1 MKKIEE
7 EIAIIEAAM
16 AGDVDAQLL
25 YGKMLCGLADRV
37 VLGVK
42 GIEVV
47 RYWDIS
53 NEGMSWLKSAAE
65 SGSKEAEE
73 LLLRIKNHEVPI
85 VTEPECLFKK
95 AMRYI
100 SGEGVGRN
108 LAKAAE
114 VLLDAADVDS
124 KYKMSRSDVYRELAE
139 LCSQVKSKVYMFGD
153 DPIHWLARLASAG
166 DGETQHMLAC
176 VECEGKWNEYPYDD
190 ENYTEGFRWLKVQ
203 ADAGVPELQWQYGNI
218 LLWAGS
224 LADLAGLD
232 YLKRACE
239 SGCAAAAYWLGVFYG
254 HDADWGE
261 GFHPD
266 KREANKWF
274 EKAVELG
281 SVEAADA
288 LSDIIYLQKRDDFK
302 WDGDEK
308 HSDDFDKLF
317 QYTKIAAAAGYAY
330 AKVRLAVL
338 YAIGIGVAVD
348 TEKALALI
356 RETYFSYPSYA
367 AEKCLKMV
375 NEERMTIRKALY
387 ECRNLIG

>member
-16 AGDVDAQLL
+16 AGDVTAQLQ

-65 SGSKEAEE
+65 SGNTEAVE
-73 LLLRIKNHEVPI
+73 LLRRIKSHEVPI
-85 VTEPECLFKK
+85 VTEPEYLFKK

-100 SGEGVGRN
+100 SGDDVGKN
-108 LAKAAE
+108 LEKAAE
-114 VLLDAADVDS
+114 MLLDAAEVDS
-124 KYKMSRSDVYRELAE
+124 KYKRPRSDVYRELAK
-139 LCSQVKSKVYMFGD
+139 LCSQVTSKCYMFGE
-153 DPIHWLARLASAG
+153 DPVHWLGRLAGAG

-176 VECEGKWNEYPYDD
+176 VECEGIWNEYPFDD
-190 ENYTEGFRWLKVQ
+190 ENYSEGFRWLKEQ

-232 YLKRACE
+232 YLRRSCE
-239 SGCAAAAYWLGVFYG
+239 SGCAAAAYWLGMFYD

-266 KREANKWF
+266 KREADKWF
-274 EKAVELG
+274 EKAIEFG

-288 LSDIIYLQKRDDFK
+288 LSDIIYRQKRDDFK
-302 WDGDEK
+302 WDGEEN
-308 HSDDFDKLF
+308 HSEDFDKLF
-317 QYTKIAAAAGYAY
+317 KYTKIAADAGYAY

-348 TEKALALI
+348 AEKALSLI
-356 RETYFSYPSYA
+356 REIYFSYPSYA

-375 NEERMTIRKALY
+375 NEERMTVRKALY
-387 ECRNLIG
+387 ECRKLIG